1 MNTNKTKMS
10 KEMDINKELEETLT
24 KALHEE
30 RMKAYQPVRDL
41 LDKYNISP
49 DDRVKLMIDSQSQ
62 AEKEVGGIP
71 ELDRV
76 IEITIEN
83 INKENE

>member
-1 MNTNKTKMS
+1 MS
-10 KEMDINKELEETLT
+10 KGMDINKELEETLT

-30 RMKAYQPVRDL
+30 RMKAYQPVHDL
-41 LDKYNISP
+41 FNKYNISP
-49 DDRVKLMIDSQSQ
+49 DDRMKLVLDSQSQ
-62 AEKEVGGIP
+62 AEKEVDGVP

-83 INKENE
+83 INILNQNKER

>member
-1 MNTNKTKMS
+1 MS

-49 DDRVKLMIDSQSQ
+49 DDRVKDMINSLDCDLTFKIKDYQSHSPIK
-62 AEKEVGGIP
+62 AP
-71 ELDRV
+71 LS
-76 IEITIEN
+76 N
-83 INKENE
+83 

>member
-1 MNTNKTKMS
+1 MG

-24 KALHEE
+24 KALHKE

-41 LDKYNISP
+41 LDKYNNSP

-83 INKENE
+83 INKQR

>member
-1 MNTNKTKMS
+1 MS

-62 AEKEVGGIP
+62 AEKEVDGIP

-76 IEITIEN
+76 IEIIIEN
-83 INKENE
+83 INKQR

>member
-1 MNTNKTKMS
+1 MS

-49 DDRVKLMIDSQSQ
+49 DDRMKLVLDSQSQ
-62 AEKEVGGIP
+62 AEKEVDGIP

-83 INKENE
+83 INMLNQNKDE

>member
-1 MNTNKTKMS
+1 MS
-10 KEMDINKELEETLT
+10 KEMDINKELEETLI
-24 KALHEE
+24 KAFHEE

-62 AEKEVGGIP
+62 AENEIGGIP

-83 INKENE
+83 INKQR